1 MCGMTGQLSLE
12 SGQFAIAFAA
22 PEHKRFSVAGMTEHG
37 QRLEAIK
44 AEYIAKRK
52 DLLAVRK
59 RYQEQDEWWIQPLR
73 GVET

>member
-1 MCGMTGQLSLE
+1 
-12 SGQFAIAFAA
+12 
-22 PEHKRFSVAGMTEHG
+22 MTEHG

-73 GVET
+73 GAGT